1 MPSVLKG
8 IGVAAGVARGAAFV
22 LACGDRS
29 AAPRRSI
36 RASEVES
43 EGARF
48 RAAAAAALSEL
59 AALQKDVTERIGPA
73 QGDILGAQLLA
84 LQDPGLRDRVLRL
97 VDEKRINAEAALSE
111 VIDDYTRMLDG
122 VSDSYLRERAADVR
136 DVGRRLLSTM
146 VERQKAGRLE
156 IPEGAIIVAQ
166 ELLPSVTARLQLEN
180 ARAFV
185 TERGSRFSHSAILAR
200 SMGTPAVAGIPDAS
214 TQIKTGDRI
223 VVDGVAGIVL
233 VEPEPSVDREY
244 ERLEA
249 ELRASKA
256 ELRHLVGVPSATG
269 DGTAIPL
276 LANIN
281 KFADTEAALRFGAD
295 GIGLYRTEFAFSVRP
310 RLPSEDEQFEF
321 LARAAERFHP
331 RKVVFRLLDLGGD
344 KVLPYLPLPPS
355 RNPSLSQ
362 RGVRLLLERLDVLKP
377 QLRAFL
383 RVSADH
389 PVSILLPVVSGVED
403 VRRVREV
410 LRQVQRELTADGRTF
425 DPAVPVGAMIEIPAA
440 ALMAQAL
447 AEEADFLSLGTNDL
461 VQYVL
466 AADREDESAA
476 GSYQPLHPGVLRLI
490 RLVADAAD
498 EAGRELTI
506 CGEMAGDPANTEL
519 LLGLGLRALSVAPGQ
534 LLEVKSAIRA
544 PSDPAGRRA
553 GGGPPG
559 AGAPVRRG
567 GRDAPERS
575 ARQRSSDEG
584 RARRGRGAAAGAMS
598 ARERLRFRGHQA
610 KGRHGVPHGPGVKAS
625 EADITASARTT
636 LGRCRSAAA
645 KLARSD
651 EVCEAGFPGAGRSM
665 PP

>member
-200 SMGTPAVAGIPDAS
+200 SMGTPAVAGIPGAS

-256 ELRHLVGVPSATG
+256 ELRDLVGVPSATG

-344 KVLPYLPLPPS
+344 KILPYLPLPPS

-362 RGVRLLLERLDVLKP
+362 RGVRLLLQRLDVLKP

-544 PSDPAGRRA
+544 TRLD
-553 GGGPPG
+553 
-559 AGAPVRRG
+559 
-567 GRDAPERS
+567 DAREV
-575 ARQRSSDEG
+575 ARQALALRSVGEIEALLSGRHASAAPMRDEPV
-584 RARRGRGAAAGAMS
+584 GAAARQPA
-598 ARERLRFRGHQA
+598 
-610 KGRHGVPHGPGVKAS
+610 P
-625 EADITASARTT
+625 
-636 LGRCRSAAA
+636 
-645 KLARSD
+645 
-651 EVCEAGFPGAGRSM
+651 
-665 PP
+665 

>member
-1 MPSVLKG
+1 MTGVLKG
-8 IGVAAGVARGAAFV
+8 IGVSAGVARGSAFV

-36 RASEVES
+36 RSSEVES
-43 EGARF
+43 ERARF
-48 RAAAAAALSEL
+48 RAATAAALSEL
-59 AALQKDVTERIGPA
+59 FALQKDVTERIGPA
-73 QGDILGAQLLA
+73 QGDILGAQMLA
-84 LQDPGLRDRVLRL
+84 LQDPELRDRVLRL
-97 VDEKRINAEAALSE
+97 IEEKHINAEAALSE
-111 VIDDYTRMLDG
+111 VIDDYTRILDG

-136 DVGRRLLSTM
+136 DVGRRLLSALA
-146 VERQKAGRLE
+146 ERRKAGRLE

-180 ARAFV
+180 VRAFV
-185 TERGSRFSHSAILAR
+185 TERGSRFSHSSILAR
-200 SMGTPAVAGIPDAS
+200 SMGTPAVSGILDGA
-214 TQIKTGDRI
+214 TRIKTGDRI
-223 VVDGVAGIVL
+223 VVDGVEGMIL
-233 VEPEPSVDREY
+233 VDPEPSVDREY

-256 ELRHLVGVPSATG
+256 ELRHLVGVPSVTS

-295 GIGLYRTEFAFSVRP
+295 GIGLYRTEFAFSVSPRP
-310 RLPSEDEQFEF
+310 PTEDEQYAF

-331 RKVVFRLLDLGGD
+331 RKVVFRLLDVGGD

-355 RNPSLSQ
+355 RNPSLAQ

-410 LRQVQRELTADGRTF
+410 LRQVRRELTSDGKTF
-425 DPAVPVGAMIEIPAA
+425 GPDVPVGAMIEIPAA
-440 ALMAQAL
+440 ALMARAL

-466 AADREDESAA
+466 AADREDASAA
-476 GSYQPLHPGVLRLI
+476 GYYQPLHPGMLRLI
-490 RLVADAAD
+490 RLVADAA
-498 EAGRELTI
+498 EAAGRELTV
-506 CGEMAGDPANTEL
+506 CGEMAGDPENTEL
-519 LLGLGLRALSVAPGQ
+519 LLGLGLRALSVAPGE

-544 PSDPAGRRA
+544 TRTDEALEVARRA
-553 GGGPPG
+553 LALRSVAEIEALLSERRAVAAPARVEPVEG
-559 AGAPVRRG
+559 A
-567 GRDAPERS
+567 
-575 ARQRSSDEG
+575 ARQP
-584 RARRGRGAAAGAMS
+584 A
-598 ARERLRFRGHQA
+598 
-610 KGRHGVPHGPGVKAS
+610 P
-625 EADITASARTT
+625 
-636 LGRCRSAAA
+636 
-645 KLARSD
+645 
-651 EVCEAGFPGAGRSM
+651 
-665 PP
+665 

>member
-8 IGVAAGVARGAAFV
+8 IGVSAGVARGAAVV

-36 RASEVES
+36 PVSEVES
-43 EGARF
+43 ERARF
-48 RAAAAAALSEL
+48 RAATAAALSEL
-59 AALQKDVTERIGPA
+59 AALQKDVSERIGPA
-73 QGDILGAQLLA
+73 QGEILGAQVLA
-84 LQDPGLRDRVLRL
+84 LQDPELQERVVRL
-97 VDEKRINAEAALSE
+97 VEEQRVNVEAALSE
-111 VIDDYTRMLDG
+111 VIDGYTKMLDG
-122 VSDSYLRERAADVR
+122 VRDSYLRERAADVR
-136 DVGRRLLSTM
+136 DVGRRLLSTLAD
-146 VERQKAGRLE
+146 RRKAGRLE
-156 IPEGAIIVAQ
+156 LPEGAIIVAG

-185 TERGSRFSHSAILAR
+185 TERGSRFSHSSILAR
-200 SMGTPAVAGIPDAS
+200 SMGTPAVAGIPEAA

-233 VEPEPSVDREY
+233 VDPEPSVDREY

-256 ELRHLVGVPSATG
+256 ELRHLVGVPSVTG
-269 DGTAIPL
+269 DGTAIQL

-310 RLPSEDEQFEF
+310 RLPSEDEQYEF
-321 LARAAERFHP
+321 LVGAAERFHA

-344 KVLPYLPLPPS
+344 KILPYLPLPHS
-355 RNPSLSQ
+355 RNPSLAQ
-362 RGVRLLLERLDVLKP
+362 RGVRLLLEHLDVLKP

-466 AADREDESAA
+466 AADREDERAA

-490 RLVADAAD
+490 RLVVDAAE

-519 LLGLGLRALSVAPGQ
+519 LLGLGLRALSVAPGE

-544 PSDPAGRRA
+544 TRMDDARDVSRRA
-553 GGGPPG
+553 LALRSVVEIEALLSERRASAAPARDEPGEAGALQPG
-559 AGAPVRRG
+559 AR
-567 GRDAPERS
+567 
-575 ARQRSSDEG
+575 
-584 RARRGRGAAAGAMS
+584 
-598 ARERLRFRGHQA
+598 
-610 KGRHGVPHGPGVKAS
+610 
-625 EADITASARTT
+625 
-636 LGRCRSAAA
+636 
-645 KLARSD
+645 
-651 EVCEAGFPGAGRSM
+651 
-665 PP
+665 